1 MKVDYPFCFIN
12 NMVNEFQK
20 AKECGDNKSLIIPPS
35 QFEIIKPLISTE
47 MHYFEL
53 NEITQKH
60 FLKKFQKLRN
70 KDFRVVITW
79 KTRNI
84 HHKIYNIQNFL
95 SQMKAVING
104 VLSIKD
110 IVLVVHVTLV
120 KPSAM
125 QKLDGINM
133 LIQRKAQNHRNIF
146 EKTSNSVLNGLSFQM
161 LRKKLRSGRTLKH
174 HIYCSA
180 DSLS

>member
-1 MKVDYPFCFIN
+1 
-12 NMVNEFQK
+12 
-20 AKECGDNKSLIIPPS
+20 
-35 QFEIIKPLISTE
+35 
-47 MHYFEL
+47 
-53 NEITQKH
+53 
-60 FLKKFQKLRN
+60 
-70 KDFRVVITW
+70 
-79 KTRNI
+79 
-84 HHKIYNIQNFL
+84 
-95 SQMKAVING
+95 MKAVING

-174 HIYCSA
+174 HIYCYA